1 MEVYMCPNCEKKLSL
16 KKSFLVLSV
25 VALGLFGMESY
36 ASGTQGGHDHSKM
49 NHSKMD
55 HSKMKKGDRK
65 SLSEAAKNSVIS
77 ALEANEALH
86 SSFFKYDAKAVESN
100 AMKLKKAID
109 AIEDKEVAKLLNFSK
124 SKLSEIKASNDR
136 ETNNKNYHLVS
147 TALIHIVNK
156 YDVGSKYNAYSCP
169 MVKKKWVQNS
179 SKMAKV
185 HNPYAPNMPHCGSQ
199 DSHH

>member
-1 MEVYMCPNCEKKLSL
+1 M
-16 KKSFLVLSV
+16 LSV
-25 VALGLFGMESY
+25 VALGLFGIESY
-36 ASGTQGGHDHSKM
+36 ASGTHGGHDHSKM
-49 NHSKMD
+49 NHTEMD

-65 SLSEAAKNSVIS
+65 SLSEAAKKSVIS

-100 AMKLKKAID
+100 ALKLKKAID
-109 AIEDKEVAKLLNFSK
+109 AIEDKEVTKLLNFSK
-124 SKLSEIKASNDR
+124 TKLSEIKASNDR
-136 ETNNKNYHLVS
+136 ETNNKNYHLIS
-147 TALIHIVNK
+147 MALIHIVNK

-169 MVKKKWVQNS
+169 MVKKKWIQNS
-179 SKMAKV
+179 GKMAKV